1 MARVTALCVYC
12 GASAGN
18 DPRHSEAAAALGRL
32 LGEQGITLVYGGG
45 RVGLMGIVADATLA
59 AGGKVIGVIPTML
72 KARELA
78 HPGCTELIAVDTMH
92 ARKQRMFELSDAFA
106 ILPGGLGTL
115 DEAFEMITW
124 KQLRMHDKPIL
135 LVDVAGY
142 WGPFR
147 DMMRHVVESGFARN
161 DHEKLL
167 LTVENVAEIPAL
179 LAGLPE
185 PTLPAQSEK
194 L

>member
-1 MARVTALCVYC
+1 MARVTSLCVYC

-18 DPRHSEAAAALGRL
+18 DPRHAAAATELGRL
-32 LGEQGITLVYGGG
+32 LGESGITLVYGGG

-59 AGGKVIGVIPTML
+59 AGGKVVGVIPTML
-72 KARELA
+72 KTRELA
-78 HPGCTELIAVDTMH
+78 HPGCSELIAVDTMH

-135 LVDVAGY
+135 LLDIAGY
-142 WGPFR
+142 WRPFR
-147 DMMRHVVESGFARN
+147 EMMRHVVDGGFARGE
-161 DHEKLL
+161 HETLI
-167 LTVENVAEIPAL
+167 TPVERIADIPGV

-185 PTLPAQSEK
+185 PALPARADQV
-194 L
+194 

>member
-1 MARVTALCVYC
+1 MARVTSLCVYC

-18 DPRHSEAAAALGRL
+18 DPRHAEAATELGRL
-32 LGEQGITLVYGGG
+32 LGTRGITLVYGGG
-45 RVGLMGIVADATLA
+45 RVGLMGILADAALA

-78 HPGCTELIAVDTMH
+78 HPGCSELIAVDSMH

-124 KQLRMHDKPIL
+124 KQLHMHDKPIL
-135 LVDVAGY
+135 LIDVAGY
-142 WGPFR
+142 WQPFR
-147 DMMRHVVESGFARN
+147 DMMRHIVDSGFARGAP
-161 DHEKLL
+161 DTL
-167 LTVENVAEIPAL
+167 LTPVERVADIPAV
-179 LAGLPE
+179 LAGLPD
-185 PTLPAQSEK
+185 PVLPALSDK